1 MKLFHVSE
9 QKDIEAFEPRMPP
22 SPGSN
27 ISTPVVW
34 AVDEAHLGNYLLPR
48 ECPRVAF
55 YATEETTQD
64 DRLNFIGRS
73 RASAHVVAIE
83 SAWLDRA
90 ATTELCMY
98 EFPERSFVCA
108 DRTAGYFVSQAP
120 VIPRSRRLV
129 TQPLQF
135 LTELGYEL
143 RTFSSLRSLAERVAS
158 SSLAFSCIRMRNA
171 VA

>member
-9 QKDIEAFEPRMPP
+9 RQGIELFEPRLPP

-48 ECPRVAF
+48 ECPRVTF

-64 DRLNFIGRS
+64 DQLNFIGAT
-73 RASAHVVAIE
+73 ASAHVVAIE
-83 SAWLDRA
+83 SAWLERA
-90 ATTELCMY
+90 RTTELCMY
-98 EFPERSFVCA
+98 EFSEKSFVCA
-108 DRTAGYFVSQAP
+108 DRTAGYFVSHAP
-120 VIPRSRRLV
+120 VIPESCRLV
-129 TQPLQF
+129 THPLKF
-135 LTELGYEL
+135 LAELGYEL
-143 RTFSSLRSLAERVAS
+143 RTLPNILSLADQVAS